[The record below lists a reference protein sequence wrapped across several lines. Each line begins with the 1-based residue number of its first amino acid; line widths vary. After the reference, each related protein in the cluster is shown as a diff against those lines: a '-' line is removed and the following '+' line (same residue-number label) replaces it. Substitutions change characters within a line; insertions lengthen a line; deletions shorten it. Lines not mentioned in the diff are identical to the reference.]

1 MSNIEKLESE
11 LKARRTSRYQ
21 LIQATPVLGLA
32 TITDIV
38 KRSRSNKF
46 IANLF
51 LMSVIAFGGNV
62 TQVTQA
68 AETCYNRGVLDDKF
82 CDENR
87 DLVADVPKDSSKWR
101 DPSVLVFTYTPVEDP
116 AVYKDA
122 FSEFQTYLSKRTGKK
137 VVYFTVH
144 SNAAEVE
151 AIRSGRLH
159 IAGFSTGP
167 TGYAVNLG
175 GYVPIAVKGTNE
187 SFQGYNLII
196 VVRKDSTIK
205 TIEDLKGKLVAHTSV
220 SSNSGNLAPRALF
233 PNAGIIPDKDYTVK
247 YSGKHDQ
254 SILGVL
260 TGDYDAAPVA
270 SDVFHRMAGSGR
282 INADDFR
289 IIYTSPR
296 FPTSSFGYAHDLN
309 PGLAEKIKNAF
320 LTFRFSKK
328 MQEIFGG
335 ADRFFPITYKEDWAV
350 IRDIAHAT
358 GTAYTKK
365 GLKELAKKD
374 AEKAAKNN

>member
-1 MSNIEKLESE
+1 MKLSKMAKI
-11 LKARRTSRYQ
+11 LPGLLLSGSLLLTAGMA
-21 LIQATPVLGLA
+21 QA
-32 TITDIV
+32 DDC
-38 KRSRSNKF
+38 S
-46 IANLF
+46 
-51 LMSVIAFGGNV
+51 
-62 TQVTQA
+62 
-68 AETCYNRGVLDDKF
+68 NRGVLDDKY
-82 CDENR
+82 CDENQ
-87 DLVADVPKDSSKWR
+87 DLVADSPKDSKDWR
-101 DPSVLVFTYTPVEDP
+101 DPSTLVFTYTPVEDP

-122 FSEFQTYLSKRTGKK
+122 FADFQQHLSDLTGKK
-137 VVYFTVH
+137 VVYYTVH

-175 GYVPIAVKGTNE
+175 GFVPLAVKGTAE
-187 SFQGYNLII
+187 GFQGYNLITI
-196 VVRKDSTIK
+196 VKKDSPIT
-205 TIEDLKGKLVAHTSV
+205 DMQGLKGKLVAHTSA

-233 PNAGIIPDKDYTVK
+233 PSIGITPDTDYTVK

-260 TGDYDAAPVA
+260 SGDYDAAPVA
-270 SDVFHRMAGSGR
+270 SDVYKRMISAGR
-282 INADDFR
+282 IKADDFR

-309 PGLAEKIKNAF
+309 PELVAKIKEAF
-320 LTFRFSKK
+320 DTFRFSAEMSKT
-328 MQEIFGG
+328 FGG
-335 ADRFFPITYKEDWAV
+335 ADRFYPVTYQQDWAV

-365 GLKELAKKD
+365 GLKKLAEKD
-374 AEKAAKNN
+374 AEKAAKKRAKALEAQKAS